1 MKKLFGLML
10 SLMLIV
16 VGCYLIYDSGIR
28 PLIENK
34 QTVEPYDN
42 LTKELLSPGEVFK
55 QGSFI
60 EVDGVE
66 ILYDGQY
73 FLVTNNRTDLV
84 RISCSVVGV
93 KKDGTYD
100 TIQLA
105 SFVGVDKTQYERDK
119 SENGWAIKKD
129 TNLIRPNET
138 LNAVFEAFDF
148 NKADSDYPKN
158 DIDEDGYL
166 DILFT
171 ISPQKDETS
180 VTVSSNDI
188 KSKIYKIENNR

>member
-93 KKDGTYD
+93 KKDGTYSQD
-100 TIQLA
+100 AGRCPADFYAGICEG
-105 SFVGVDKTQYERDK
+105 SFSDGAGISGVYGDQ
-119 SENGWAIKKD
+119 
-129 TNLIRPNET
+129 
-138 LNAVFEAFDF
+138 V
-148 NKADSDYPKN
+148 
-158 DIDEDGYL
+158 
-166 DILFT
+166 
-171 ISPQKDETS
+171 
-180 VTVSSNDI
+180 
-188 KSKIYKIENNR
+188 